1 MATVGYSGKPLNVK
15 IGVKPGNRIALI
27 NSPQDFTVEL
37 EPLPEGV
44 ELVTVDQGDI
54 DIAILFCMRSDAL
67 PLGLDAAIPHIRT
80 AGMIWV
86 AWPKKSAK
94 ADTDLNDGNVRDIGL
109 ETGWVDVKVCAVTEY
124 WSGLKFVRR
133 LKDRKPSSA

>member
-1 MATVGYSGKPLNVK
+1 MAPVGYSGKPLNVK
-15 IGVKPGNRIALI
+15 IGVKSGHRIAMI
-27 NSPQDFTVEL
+27 NAPGDFAVEL
-37 EPLPEGV
+37 DPLPDEV
-44 ELVTVDQGDI
+44 EFVPIEHGNI
-54 DIAILFCMRSDAL
+54 DIAILFAMRAESL
-67 PLGLDAAIPHIRT
+67 PVVMEAAIPHVKT

-94 ADTDLNDGNVRDIGL
+94 TDTDLNDGNVREIGL

-133 LKDRKPSSA
+133 LKDR